1 MLHGPEEESRLF
13 QLNKLDLFTCLQ
25 RDKATRKIEGTKNS
39 SSSSSLF
46 QKKKKGINQVVGKFW
61 CLFPS
66 KKIDGTSNS
75 CS

>member
-46 QKKKKGINQVVGKFW
+46 QKKKKG
-61 CLFPS
+61 
-66 KKIDGTSNS
+66 
-75 CS
+75 